1 MPEKDAV
8 SPPET
13 VDLLQASDAEFVAA
27 FDKLYAL
34 TWGTAAIPAKY
45 KELTGVTLSIANRC
59 DPCLVY
65 HIRMALAT
73 GATKGE
79 FVDSIR
85 LAILSAGS
93 ITIPTAR
100 YAYRLLREQGVL

>member
-1 MPEKDAV
+1 MPEKNAV
-8 SPPET
+8 SPPEA
-13 VDLLQASDAEFVAA
+13 VDLLQASDAEFVAV
-27 FDKLYAL
+27 FDKLYEL

-65 HIRMALAT
+65 HIRMALAE

>member
-1 MPEKDAV
+1 MAEQIPAAPV
-8 SPPET
+8 ET
-13 VDLLQASDAEFVAA
+13 VDLLEASDPEFVAV

-65 HIRMALAT
+65 HIRMALAA
-73 GATKGE
+73 GATKEE
-79 FVDSIR
+79 FVESIR

-100 YAYRLLREQGVL
+100 YGYRLLREHGVV

>member
-1 MPEKDAV
+1 MSKKDPV
-8 SPPET
+8 SPSET

-65 HIRMALAT
+65 HIRMALAA
-73 GATKGE
+73 GATREE
-79 FVDSIR
+79 FVESIR
-85 LAILSAGS
+85 LAILSSGS

-100 YAYRLLREQGVL
+100 YAYGLLQGHGVV

>member
-1 MPEKDAV
+1 MPEKNAV
-8 SPPET
+8 SPPEA

-27 FDKLYAL
+27 FDKLYTL

-65 HIRMALAT
+65 HIRMALAA

>member
-1 MPEKDAV
+1 M
-8 SPPET
+8 
-13 VDLLQASDAEFVAA
+13 
-27 FDKLYAL
+27 YAL

-65 HIRMALAT
+65 HSQMALAA
-73 GATKGE
+73 GAAKGE

-85 LAILSAGS
+85 LDILSSGS

-100 YAYRLLREQGVL
+100 YAYRLLQEQGVL